1 MDTKKLRQKILDLAI
16 RGKLVP
22 QDPNDEPASV
32 LLERIRAEKEQLI
45 KEGKIKRSKKSA
57 ASDTS
62 HYENVPFEVPESWEW
77 VTVGDIFTHNTG
89 KALNSSNS
97 QGEIMS
103 YITTS
108 NLYWNRFDLS
118 VIKEMPFTESEVAK
132 CTVTRGDLLVCE
144 GGDIGRAAIWNYDFD
159 IRIQNH
165 IHRLR
170 SIIQLNHLFY
180 YHVFY
185 LFKSLNLIGGKGVA
199 IQGLSSSDLAKL
211 LVPLPPISE
220 QNRIVS
226 ELNRWLSVVDQ
237 IELDQYSLKN
247 TIADIKNRI
256 LCLAISGK
264 LVGQDI
270 SDEPA
275 IELLEKINPSYISC
289 DNRHYENVQYPDSW
303 EVVKM
308 GEMVRIISG
317 VAYSKSDVTISGIK
331 VIRGGNIQAGEII
344 ECDDDVYIDNRYAD
358 PTNNIY
364 KGDIVLVASTGSQQL
379 IGKTGF
385 ATRDYVQSQIG
396 AFLRI
401 LRPKDIRCAD
411 FLNLFFQSDYYRQY
425 IRSLAKGTNINNVKN
440 SYIEDFV
447 IGLPPLQEQNRIV
460 AFTNKIF
467 YMMDEILAGL

>member
-1 MDTKKLRQKILDLAI
+1 M
-16 RGKLVP
+16 
-22 QDPNDEPASV
+22 
-32 LLERIRAEKEQLI
+32 
-45 KEGKIKRSKKSA
+45 
-57 ASDTS
+57 
-62 HYENVPFEVPESWEW
+62 PFEVPESWEW

-108 NLYWNRFDLS
+108 NLYWNRFDLT

-237 IELDQYSLKN
+237 IELDQYNLKN

-270 SDEPA
+270 LDEPA
-275 IELLEKINPSYISC
+275 IELLKKINPSYISC
-289 DNRHYENVQYPDSW
+289 DNRHYENKPFLIPDSW
-303 EVVKM
+303 LWVM
-308 GEMVRIISG
+308 GKDLFLPMKNCKPSGDYFKYIDIDSIDNQDCVIKCPKVLPVTAAPSRATRYTQVGDILFSMVRPYLKNIAI
-317 VAYSKSDVTISGIK
+317 VTE
-331 VIRGGNIQAGEII
+331 GNCI
-344 ECDDDVYIDNRYAD
+344 
-358 PTNNIY
+358 
-364 KGDIVLVASTGSQQL
+364 ASTG
-379 IGKTGF
+379 F
-385 ATRDYVQSQIG
+385 YVCSPNE
-396 AFLRI
+396 A
-401 LRPKDIRCAD
+401 
-411 FLNLFFQSDYYRQY
+411 LFSKYCYYLMLSPYVINGLTQFM
-425 IRSLAKGTNINNVKN
+425 KGDNSPSINNAHI
-440 SYIEDFV
+440 SEWLYP
-447 IGLPPLQEQNRIV
+447 LPPLNEQKRIV
-460 AFTNKIF
+460 QKI
-467 YMMDEILAGL
+467 DEIFNYLDSIVAEL

>member
-1 MDTKKLRQKILDLAI
+1 M
-16 RGKLVP
+16 
-22 QDPNDEPASV
+22 
-32 LLERIRAEKEQLI
+32 
-45 KEGKIKRSKKSA
+45 
-57 ASDTS
+57 
-62 HYENVPFEVPESWEW
+62 PFEVPESWEW

-108 NLYWNRFDLS
+108 NLYWNRFDLT

-211 LVPLPPISE
+211 LVPLPPIRE

-275 IELLEKINPSYISC
+275 IELLKKINPSYISC

-344 ECDDDVYIDNRYAD
+344 ECDDDVYVDNRYAD

-385 ATRDYVQSQIG
+385 ATRDYVQTQIG

-467 YMMDEILAGL
+467 YMIDEILAGL

>member
-1 MDTKKLRQKILDLAI
+1 M
-16 RGKLVP
+16 
-22 QDPNDEPASV
+22 NN
-32 LLERIRAEKEQLI
+32 
-45 KEGKIKRSKKSA
+45 
-57 ASDTS
+57 SDTS

-275 IELLEKINPSYISC
+275 IELLKRINPNYKPC
-289 DNRHYENVQYPDSW
+289 DNRHYENLPETWV
-303 EVVKM
+303 EVELGGICQLFDGEKIRDREYVNLDVKYLRGSKNGSKLTSGKYVPKDTLM
-308 GEMVRIISG
+308 ILVDGENSGEVFITPHEGYQGSTFKLLGIS
-317 VAYSKSDVTISGIK
+317 SEL
-331 VIRGGNIQAGEII
+331 N
-344 ECDDDVYIDNRYAD
+344 
-358 PTNNIY
+358 
-364 KGDIVLVASTGSQQL
+364 
-379 IGKTGF
+379 
-385 ATRDYVQSQIG
+385 RDYILLLIQHSREHLKDNKVGSAIPHLNKKLFKQIH
-396 AFLRI
+396 API
-401 LRPKDIRCAD
+401 
-411 FLNLFFQSDYYRQY
+411 
-425 IRSLAKGTNINNVKN
+425 
-440 SYIEDFV
+440 
-447 IGLPPLQEQNRIV
+447 PPYNEQGRIV
-460 AFTNKIF
+460 NAVQMIMSKLE
-467 YMMDEILAGL
+467 EILAAL

>member
-1 MDTKKLRQKILDLAI
+1 M
-16 RGKLVP
+16 
-22 QDPNDEPASV
+22 
-32 LLERIRAEKEQLI
+32 
-45 KEGKIKRSKKSA
+45 
-57 ASDTS
+57 
-62 HYENVPFEVPESWEW
+62 PESWEW

-108 NLYWNRFDLS
+108 NLYWNRFDLT

-211 LVPLPPISE
+211 LVPLPPIRE

-275 IELLEKINPSYISC
+275 IELLKKINPSYISC

-385 ATRDYVQSQIG
+385 ATRDYVQTQIG

-467 YMMDEILAGL
+467 YMIDEILAGL

>member
-1 MDTKKLRQKILDLAI
+1 M
-16 RGKLVP
+16 
-22 QDPNDEPASV
+22 
-32 LLERIRAEKEQLI
+32 
-45 KEGKIKRSKKSA
+45 
-57 ASDTS
+57 
-62 HYENVPFEVPESWEW
+62 PESWEW

-180 YHVFY
+180 YPVFY

-256 LCLAISGK
+256 LCLAKSGK

-289 DNRHYENVQYPDSW
+289 DNRHYENVPPGWAVCTFEDILDYEQPQKYIVSSTEYSD
-303 EVVKM
+303 
-308 GEMVRIISG
+308 
-317 VAYSKSDVTISGIK
+317 AYKIPVLTAGKSFI
-331 VIRGGNIQAGEII
+331 
-344 ECDDDVYIDNRYAD
+344 
-358 PTNNIY
+358 
-364 KGDIVLVASTGSQQL
+364 
-379 IGKTGF
+379 IGKTNENFGICERLPVIIF
-385 ATRDYVQSQIG
+385 DDFTTGSKYVDFPFKVKSS
-396 AFLRI
+396 AMKI
-401 LRPKDIRCAD
+401 LRV
-411 FLNLFFQSDYYRQY
+411 
-425 IRSLAKGTNINNVKN
+425 KGNINPRYI
-440 SYIEDFV
+440 SYLMSITRLVGETHRRYW
-447 IGLPPLQEQNRIV
+447 ISGSR
-460 AFTNKIF
+460 
-467 YMMDEILAGL
+467 

>member
-1 MDTKKLRQKILDLAI
+1 MRKDYYGGNIPWLKTGDLTDGYICEIPETITDKALEETSVKLNPT
-16 RGKLVP
+16 G
-22 QDPNDEPASV
+22 SV
-32 LLERIRAEKEQLI
+32 LIAMYGATI
-45 KEGKIKRSKKSA
+45 GKIGILTFPATTNQACCACVDYKA
-57 ASDTS
+57 
-62 HYENVPFEVPESWEW
+62 
-77 VTVGDIFTHNTG
+77 VTQ
-89 KALNSSNS
+89 K
-97 QGEIMS
+97 
-103 YITTS
+103 Y
-108 NLYWNRFDLS
+108 
-118 VIKEMPFTESEVAK
+118 
-132 CTVTRGDLLVCE
+132 
-144 GGDIGRAAIWNYDFD
+144 
-159 IRIQNH
+159 
-165 IHRLR
+165 
-170 SIIQLNHLFY
+170 LFY
-180 YHVFY
+180 FLLSYKDEFV
-185 LFKSLNLIGGKGVA
+185 KMGGGGAQPNISKEKIISTLIPV
-199 IQGLSSSDLAKL
+199 
-211 LVPLPPISE
+211 PPIAE
-220 QNRIVS
+220 QNRIADVI
-226 ELNRWLSVVDQ
+226 ERLIAFIETIDLNQGRLEQ
-237 IELDQYSLKN
+237 SLKLC
-247 TIADIKNRI
+247 KERI
-256 LCLAISGK
+256 LDMALSGK
-264 LVGQDI
+264 LIPQDQD
-270 SDEPA
+270 DEPA
-275 IELLEKINPSYISC
+275 IELLKKINPSFAPT

-385 ATRDYVQSQIG
+385 ATRNYVQTQIG

-467 YMMDEILAGL
+467 YMIDEILAGL

>member
-1 MDTKKLRQKILDLAI
+1 MALRNNSIVDTNYIELYIRAILERIKSDARGVIPGISREDILCREILLPPLNEQKRIVLEASKLISIIEKINVDKNELVKAIAAYKLTILQLAI
-16 RGKLVP
+16 TGKLVP
-22 QDPNDEPASV
+22 QD
-32 LLERIRAEKEQLI
+32 
-45 KEGKIKRSKKSA
+45 
-57 ASDTS
+57 
-62 HYENVPFEVPESWEW
+62 
-77 VTVGDIFTHNTG
+77 
-89 KALNSSNS
+89 
-97 QGEIMS
+97 
-103 YITTS
+103 
-108 NLYWNRFDLS
+108 LS
-118 VIKEMPFTESEVAK
+118 E
-132 CTVTRGDLLVCE
+132 
-144 GGDIGRAAIWNYDFD
+144 
-159 IRIQNH
+159 
-165 IHRLR
+165 
-170 SIIQLNHLFY
+170 
-180 YHVFY
+180 
-185 LFKSLNLIGGKGVA
+185 
-199 IQGLSSSDLAKL
+199 
-211 LVPLPPISE
+211 
-220 QNRIVS
+220 
-226 ELNRWLSVVDQ
+226 
-237 IELDQYSLKN
+237 
-247 TIADIKNRI
+247 
-256 LCLAISGK
+256 
-264 LVGQDI
+264 
-270 SDEPA
+270 EPA
-275 IELLEKINPSYISC
+275 IDLLRRINPNYKPC

-303 EVVKM
+303 KVVKM

-385 ATRDYVQSQIG
+385 ATRDYVHTQIG

-467 YMMDEILAGL
+467 YMIDEILAGL

>member
-1 MDTKKLRQKILDLAI
+1 
-16 RGKLVP
+16 
-22 QDPNDEPASV
+22 
-32 LLERIRAEKEQLI
+32 
-45 KEGKIKRSKKSA
+45 
-57 ASDTS
+57 
-62 HYENVPFEVPESWEW
+62 
-77 VTVGDIFTHNTG
+77 
-89 KALNSSNS
+89 
-97 QGEIMS
+97 
-103 YITTS
+103 
-108 NLYWNRFDLS
+108 
-118 VIKEMPFTESEVAK
+118 MPFTESEVAK

-237 IELDQYSLKN
+237 IELDQNSLKN

-275 IELLEKINPSYISC
+275 IELLKRINPNYKPC
-289 DNRHYENVQYPDSW
+289 DNRHYKNIGYPDTW
-303 EVVKM
+303 EIVKM
-308 GEMVRIISG
+308 SDIVNIISG
-317 VAYSKSDVTISGIK
+317 VSYSKSDVSASGIK

-344 ECDDDVYIDNRYAD
+344 EYDDDVYIDSRYFDA
-358 PTNNIY
+358 TNNIY
-364 KGDIVLVASTGSQQL
+364 KGDLVLVASTGSQQL

-385 ATRDYVQSQIG
+385 AKRDYTNTQIG

-401 LRPKDIRCAD
+401 LRAKDIRCAD
-411 FLNLFFQSDYYRQY
+411 FLNLIFQSEYYRQY
-425 IRSLAKGTNINNVKN
+425 IRSLAKGTNINNIKN
-440 SYIEDFV
+440 SYIEDYIV
-447 IGLPPLQEQNRIV
+447 GVPPVQEQNRIV
-460 AFTNKIF
+460 CYTEKLFK
-467 YMMDEILAGL
+467 MMDEILADL

>member
-1 MDTKKLRQKILDLAI
+1 M
-16 RGKLVP
+16 
-22 QDPNDEPASV
+22 
-32 LLERIRAEKEQLI
+32 
-45 KEGKIKRSKKSA
+45 
-57 ASDTS
+57 
-62 HYENVPFEVPESWEW
+62 PFEVPESWEW
-77 VTVGDIFTHNTG
+77 VTVGDIFIHNTG

-108 NLYWNRFDLS
+108 NLYWNRFDLT

-220 QNRIVS
+220 QNRIVF

-275 IELLEKINPSYISC
+275 IELLKKINPSYISC
-289 DNRHYENVQYPDSW
+289 DNRHYRQLPDSW
-303 EVVKM
+303 QVVKIKDVFTINPKNKVDDDIDAGFVSM
-308 GEMVRIISG
+308 SMIDDGYRDSYQFEKKKWSLIKSGFTHFQDGDIAVAKISPCLENRKSMILKKLPNSIG
-317 VAYSKSDVTISGIK
+317 AGTTELHVFRSSIVDSKFALYFFKSDYFINQCIGTFNGAVG
-331 VIRGGNIQAGEII
+331 
-344 ECDDDVYIDNRYAD
+344 
-358 PTNNIY
+358 
-364 KGDIVLVASTGSQQL
+364 QQ
-379 IGKTGF
+379 
-385 ATRDYVQSQIG
+385 RV
-396 AFLRI
+396 R
-401 LRPKDIRCAD
+401 
-411 FLNLFFQSDYYRQY
+411 
-425 IRSLAKGTNINNVKN
+425 KN
-440 SYIEDFV
+440 TIEDIEFP
-447 IGLPPLQEQNRIV
+447 LPPYEEQKRISE
-460 AFTNKIF
+460 KITHIF
-467 YMMDEILAGL
+467 ECLDKITAEL

>member
-1 MDTKKLRQKILDLAI
+1 M
-16 RGKLVP
+16 
-22 QDPNDEPASV
+22 
-32 LLERIRAEKEQLI
+32 
-45 KEGKIKRSKKSA
+45 
-57 ASDTS
+57 
-62 HYENVPFEVPESWEW
+62 PFEVPESWEW
-77 VTVGDIFTHNTG
+77 VTVGDIFIHNTG

-108 NLYWNRFDLS
+108 NLYWNRFDLT

-180 YHVFY
+180 YHVFH

-237 IELDQYSLKN
+237 IERDQYSLKN

-275 IELLEKINPSYISC
+275 IELLKKINPSYISC
-289 DNRHYENVQYPDSW
+289 DNRHYENVRYPDSW

-317 VAYSKSDVTISGIK
+317 VAYSKSDVTVSGIK

-385 ATRDYVQSQIG
+385 ATRDYVQTQIG

-460 AFTNKIF
+460 AITNKIF
-467 YMMDEILAGL
+467 YMIDEILAGL

>member
-1 MDTKKLRQKILDLAI
+1 M
-16 RGKLVP
+16 
-22 QDPNDEPASV
+22 
-32 LLERIRAEKEQLI
+32 
-45 KEGKIKRSKKSA
+45 
-57 ASDTS
+57 
-62 HYENVPFEVPESWEW
+62 PFEVPESWEW

-118 VIKEMPFTESEVAK
+118 VIKEMPFTESEVVK

-275 IELLEKINPSYISC
+275 IELLKKINPSYISC
-289 DNRHYENVQYPDSW
+289 DNRHYRNVPEGWAVCTFEDILEYEQPQQYIVNSTD
-303 EVVKM
+303 
-308 GEMVRIISG
+308 
-317 VAYSKSDVTISGIK
+317 YSDEYEIPVLTAGKSFI
-331 VIRGGNIQAGEII
+331 
-344 ECDDDVYIDNRYAD
+344 
-358 PTNNIY
+358 
-364 KGDIVLVASTGSQQL
+364 
-379 IGKTGF
+379 IGKTNEKSGVCKRLPVIIF
-385 ATRDYVQSQIG
+385 DDFTTDSKYVDFPFKVKSSAIK
-396 AFLRI
+396 I
-401 LRPKDIRCAD
+401 LHAKGNVNP
-411 FLNLFFQSDYYRQY
+411 QY
-425 IRSLAKGTNINNVKN
+425 IAYLMSVTRL
-440 SYIEDFV
+440 
-447 IGLPPLQEQNRIV
+447 IGDTHKRYWISEYSKIPIMLPPVNEQEKIV
-460 AFTNKIF
+460 SEIEKIYEGLNKI
-467 YMMDEILAGL
+467 LAEL